1 MRSIIS
7 EGHSQ
12 HPDGRFR
19 STQGNA
25 LFAALHK
32 HVRCVRTGTRD
43 FKILELVVGFFW
55 RRKASKKALALSGS
69 RPLWVVG
76 EGGEEG
82 GLQST
87 GKVNLLNLGLS
98 LYHVSQPL
106 FLHPL
111 ENRYFRGQ

>member
-1 MRSIIS
+1 MRSISS

-43 FKILELVVGFFW
+43 FKILELVVGFFLEKESKQEGLSFIWEPPSLGGGGGW
-55 RRKASKKALALSGS
+55 RR
-69 RPLWVVG
+69 
-76 EGGEEG
+76 
-82 GLQST
+82 
-87 GKVNLLNLGLS
+87 
-98 LYHVSQPL
+98 
-106 FLHPL
+106 
-111 ENRYFRGQ
+111 RGTTKHRKS